1 MNKGLLVAR
10 HEYIETVRTKAFWLG
25 LLAFPIIIALG
36 IAVPVLLE
44 KTKEPRIYAVIDHS
58 GFLAG
63 QIEERIYRRDLHTI
77 LAVTSE
83 QKHESGS
90 TFERLPQ
97 ILRQFTNTY
106 LSLDEADRSGFVDAT
121 AEIAN
126 GGEGR
131 NLEGEVAEFVAQGD
145 RKRLW
150 AWWQAASVKELD
162 QLDLELA
169 RHSFRRVEANGET
182 ETPVADL
189 NRRVSAGELFAYFVI
204 GPDPVAGSAA
214 CKYVSNNL
222 TDRDLLDWYG
232 RLATDVI
239 RAQRIEQEGVDP
251 EVARWVHE
259 SLIFEDRKVGARGAD
274 QEVATQ
280 DKARQWAP
288 MVFTYLLWIAI
299 FTSAQMLLTSTI
311 EEKSARIIEVL
322 LSSVSSFELMA
333 GKIAGMAAAGL
344 TVVASWVC
352 FIVLAVIIVPLATGN
367 PGALGMLRDIAAEPL
382 YLFSFILYFLMGY
395 LFYAAI
401 LVGIGSV
408 CNSIKDAQSLM
419 MPVIIPMMVALFA
432 LVPISR
438 DPNGTLAKIMS
449 FIPPFTPF
457 VMMNRAAGPPAIW
470 EYMTTTLLMAIAI
483 YGAVWAAAQIFR
495 IGVLMT
501 GKPPT
506 VRQMA
511 RWLSMDRAGTTPR
524 SQEK

>member
-1 MNKGLLVAR
+1 
-10 HEYIETVRTKAFWLG
+10 
-25 LLAFPIIIALG
+25 
-36 IAVPVLLE
+36 
-44 KTKEPRIYAVIDHS
+44 
-58 GFLAG
+58 
-63 QIEERIYRRDLHTI
+63 
-77 LAVTSE
+77 
-83 QKHESGS
+83 
-90 TFERLPQ
+90 
-97 ILRQFTNTY
+97 
-106 LSLDEADRSGFVDAT
+106 
-121 AEIAN
+121 
-126 GGEGR
+126 
-131 NLEGEVAEFVAQGD
+131 
-145 RKRLW
+145 
-150 AWWQAASVKELD
+150 
-162 QLDLELA
+162 
-169 RHSFRRVEANGET
+169 
-182 ETPVADL
+182 VADL

-280 DKARQWAP
+280 NKARQWAP